1 METAV
6 RRRRAL
12 ITRNVV
18 RARQEGANT
27 SLTDVT
33 LREKIDDRG
42 IRNLVPHCE
51 TRLHTSQ
58 HYVQRTGEEG
68 AIIAHDA
75 PLYVEVAIHLQAVM
89 VLPADKALQTIDFG
103 GQLGVLVGKDVP
115 RPLSFQLNLTVT
127 NTELCKLLDDIKN
140 ERVPAARR
148 NNSIGTIDLE
158 AWVRPRELLAR
169 FCFTRLPGG
178 ALGARLAMLVYFY
191 KLPPFN

>member
-1 METAV
+1 M
-6 RRRRAL
+6 

-18 RARQEGANT
+18 RARQEAADT

-75 PLYVEVAIHLQAVM
+75 PLYVEVSIHLQAVM
-89 VLPADKALQTIDFG
+89 LLPADKAIQTIDFG
-103 GQLGVLVGKDVP
+103 GRLDVSAGKDVP
-115 RPLSFQLNLTVT
+115 TPLSIPINLTIT
-127 NTELCKLLDDIKN
+127 NIELCKLLDDIKH

-148 NNSIGTIDLE
+148 KNTIGTIDLE
-158 AWVRPRELLAR
+158 AWVRPRELLVR
-169 FCFTRLPGG
+169 FCFTHLPGG